1 MYTDGSVRRTVGQL
15 YDAAVNG
22 DGLVFGQRLAEQGV
36 GLAKKWL
43 AGRPGGRGEGDPG
56 TGHGPGPAPPAAGPP
71 APPPAAAPPAT

>member
-22 DGLVFGQRLAEQGV
+22 DGLVFGQRLAEQGM

-43 AGRPGGRGEGDPG
+43 SGRPGGRGEGG
-56 TGHGPGPAPPAAGPP
+56 SGQGPAPPTMGPP
-71 APPPAAAPPAT
+71 APPPAAAPPAA